1 MQFASA
7 TKIRIISTKCKKMH
21 HYVRKWNFRL
31 SILLKNVCFMD
42 CLKRKFNAFFPIFLV
57 QNITIFIYAFT
68 EKVKIYLKAN
78 LQLLQGQYMHYVFD
92 RILDRQ
98 KAKCCIISSTD
109 ILHNA
114 FGKGVIERVLKIII
128 TKIYC
133 NI

>member
-1 MQFASA
+1 
-7 TKIRIISTKCKKMH
+7 
-21 HYVRKWNFRL
+21 
-31 SILLKNVCFMD
+31 MD

-57 QNITIFIYAFT
+57 QNITIFIHAFT

-114 FGKGVIERVLKIII
+114 FGKGVIERVLRIRL
-128 TKIYC
+128 
-133 NI
+133 

>member
-42 CLKRKFNAFFPIFLV
+42 YLKRKFSAFFPIFLV

-92 RILDRQ
+92 RI
-98 KAKCCIISSTD
+98 
-109 ILHNA
+109 
-114 FGKGVIERVLKIII
+114 
-128 TKIYC
+128 
-133 NI
+133 